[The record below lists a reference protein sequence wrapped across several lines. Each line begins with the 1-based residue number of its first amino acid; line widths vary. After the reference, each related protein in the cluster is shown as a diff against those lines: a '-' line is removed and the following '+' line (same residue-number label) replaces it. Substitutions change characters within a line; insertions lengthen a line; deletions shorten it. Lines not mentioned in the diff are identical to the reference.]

1 MIEPMIDNMEYI
13 KCGEVLLSPSL
24 DCKDQYILK
33 CIECEDCY
41 TDLDMLVEH
50 CLVHYQQNIAELE
63 KSSVSA
69 LIDDMFDGDGNDDIG
84 GVPEKVTIK
93 YELLSEVEPDE
104 MDTISV
110 IDIAE
115 EYLDEKLETLN
126 CSKEEPEEEES
137 EEKETDENQGD
148 EECMLEMGESG
159 DECQEDGEDSKTSIF
174 VRNFMSIKLNVTT
187 IIAAYK
193 KQPYLWNSNN
203 PPDVRAK
210 ERPKCL
216 QKIADEIKDR
226 INVQVTSKEV
236 AAVIA
241 RLRHDYRE
249 RLKKANEFGAENKMK
264 NTRSWFYEQMD
275 FLQPYMENCS
285 IYNLDSNQTPLE
297 IDQIIQIFGI
307 YKRLPVLWNCEL
319 IENVCTNKRADA
331 LQQMQKMIDSEMGI
345 KVNIN
350 NIKRYLHT
358 IHAFFTKEKRN
369 STTNFRTT
377 KERFDL
383 YKHLVFLTDHVGP
396 FKCTEC
402 NRSFLSPLN
411 WKVHMAEHDGTIPLI
426 CSLCKKEYKTTD
438 AYMAHA
444 RRHMNDLRYECKE
457 CGKKF
462 SRPADLEIHLRCHT
476 GIKPYCCEI
485 CGASYR
491 HSQAFKTHKRRH
503 QKQYLHHCPVC
514 SKGFYKKDQ
523 LNNHVRTHTDIRDIK
538 CDVCDKGFKTKKTM
552 LQHKLTHE
560 EGRNHM
566 CPFCDKTFKN
576 KLGLSQHVKIHRKN
590 DIMELE
596 IN

>member
-1 MIEPMIDNMEYI
+1 M
-13 KCGEVLLSPSL
+13 
-24 DCKDQYILK
+24 
-33 CIECEDCY
+33 
-41 TDLDMLVEH
+41 DMLIEH
-50 CLVHYQQNIAELE
+50 CLGHYQQNIAELDE

-69 LIDDMFDGDGNDDIG
+69 LIDDMFVGEENNGEE
-84 GVPEKVTIK
+84 VEEKVTVK
-93 YELLSEVEPDE
+93 YEILSEMELDE

-110 IDIAE
+110 IDTAE
-115 EYLDEKLETLN
+115 EYLDEKIEALN
-126 CSKEEPEEEES
+126 SSKEEPDDEEGM
-137 EEKETDENQGD
+137 EKEIDENQAD
-148 EECMLEMGESG
+148 EEECMLELDQSE
-159 DECQEDGEDSKTSIF
+159 DEDNDGEDSKTSMF

-203 PPDVRAK
+203 PPEVRAK

-236 AAVIA
+236 AAIIA

-249 RLKKANEFGAENKMK
+249 RLKRANEFGAENNKIK

-275 FLQPYMENCS
+275 FLQPYIENCS
-285 IYNLDSNQTPLE
+285 IFNLDSSQPPLE
-297 IDQIIQIFGI
+297 IEQIIHIFGI
-307 YKRLPVLWNCEL
+307 YKRLPVLWNSEL
-319 IENVCTNKRADA
+319 IENVCTNKRSEA
-331 LQQMQKMIDSEMGI
+331 LSQMQKLIDNEMGI

-350 NIKRYLHT
+350 NIRRYLHT

-369 STTNFRTT
+369 STNSFRTT

-396 FKCTEC
+396 FKCTDC

-411 WKVHMAEHDGTIPLI
+411 WKVHVAEHDGTIPLT

-444 RRHMNDLRYECKE
+444 RRHMNDL
-457 CGKKF
+457 
-462 SRPADLEIHLRCHT
+462 SRPADLEIHSRCHT
-476 GIKPYCCEI
+476 GSKPYCCEI

-523 LNNHVRTHTDIRDIK
+523 LNNHLRTHTDIRDIK
-538 CDVCDKGFKTKKTM
+538 CDVCGKGFKTKKTM

-566 CPFCDKTFKN
+566 CPYCDKTFKN
-576 KLGLSQHVKIHRKN
+576 KLGLAQHVKIHRKN
-590 DIMELE
+590 EMIELE
-596 IN
+596 INSS